1 MGLEH
6 LKLHEEGWRG
16 VPREKETMRAGDPSN
31 PGEERPLSA
40 VLPGPS
46 ARCEIHDVIGVGSG
60 PANLAL
66 AVCLEEEAEEGRR
79 DLSRLFL
86 EIKPRA
92 VWHPGML
99 LEDSLIQISVL
110 KDLATIRNPR
120 SRFTFL
126 NDLKS
131 RGRLFEFL
139 NLRDLFPTRI
149 EFNDYLGLLQ
159 RYPEADVTRW
169 WTSP

>member
-1 MGLEH
+1 
-6 LKLHEEGWRG
+6 
-16 VPREKETMRAGDPSN
+16 MRAGDLSN
-31 PGEERPLSA
+31 PGEERYLSA
-40 VLPGPS
+40 LLPGSPGK
-46 ARCEIHDVIGVGSG
+46 RDVYDILGVGFG

-66 AVCLEEEAEEGRR
+66 AICLEEEAEEGRR
-79 DLSRLFL
+79 DLKRLFL

-110 KDLATIRNPR
+110 KDLATVRNPR

-126 NDLKS
+126 NYLKTQ
-131 RGRLFEFL
+131 GRLFEFL

-149 EFNDYLGLLQ
+149 EFNDYLRWVAGELEQRVRYGREVLAVEPVEGDGEVRLL
-159 RYPEADVTRW
+159 RVTCRDV
-169 WTSP
+169 